1 MFFKKLLKNPFFWAF
16 IFSIFALHIIKELAM
31 ARRSAPAPLV
41 IVDDWSLINQNG
53 EQFGKKDLLNK
64 VYVADFFFTS
74 CPTICPK
81 LTEAMKEIHKR
92 FPDQQNH
99 VSFVSITVDP
109 ERDTPERLKS
119 FMQQNNFDFTNWYAL
134 TGDKKVI
141 YDIAVNKMKLHIG
154 EKETLKDNPNVYDI
168 PHMGE
173 LILFDQNGNL
183 RGLFKTDS
191 IEMAALVRAI
201 QFLLEKGA

>member
-1 MFFKKLLKNPFFWAF
+1 MFFKKLIKNPFFWAF

-41 IVDDWSLINQNG
+41 IVDDWQLLNQNG
-53 EQFGKKDLLNK
+53 DTLGKKNLLGK

-92 FPDQQNH
+92 FPDQTDQ

-109 ERDTPERLKS
+109 ERDTSEHLKL
-119 FMQQNNFDFTNWYAL
+119 FMQNNGFNFNNWHGL
-134 TGDKKVI
+134 TGDKKDI
-141 YDIAVNKMKLHIG
+141 YDLAVNKMKLHVG
-154 EKETLKDNPNVYDI
+154 EKEALKDQPGIYDI

-183 RGLFKTDS
+183 RGLFKTDPV
-191 IEMAALVRAI
+191 EMSALVRAI